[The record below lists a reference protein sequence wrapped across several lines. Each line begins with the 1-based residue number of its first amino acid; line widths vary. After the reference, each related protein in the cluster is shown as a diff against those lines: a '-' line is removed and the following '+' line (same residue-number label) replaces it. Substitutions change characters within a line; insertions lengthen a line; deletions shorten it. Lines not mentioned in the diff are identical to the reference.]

1 MESKLNLEEIKR
13 YLEEHQ
19 EEFYQVSDAIYEY
32 AELAK
37 EEIKSS
43 AALEHL
49 LEAFG
54 FTVERPYKELP
65 TAFRAVKGKGELS
78 IGYLC
83 EYDALPGLWQDPVPY
98 QKGNGNS
105 GHGCGHNLLGV
116 GSAAAGIALAHLAEK
131 NEWNIRVVVYGTPAE
146 ERYSGKTI
154 MANTGAFRD
163 LTVCL
168 GWHPLDHNDCGMTK
182 FKAISSF
189 EIIFHGKKAHA
200 CNCPEL
206 GRSALDAC
214 ELMNVGCNYLREHV
228 NRDCYFHYCYTN
240 GGEVPNIVLDQAS
253 VWYLARAYT
262 FEEMKALRERILD
275 VARGAALMTGT
286 QMEYRISSENP
297 DNRLNFTLSK
307 LAYECMEEIGAP
319 EFTEEEKNWSREV
332 ASHVDLPE
340 ADGEFD
346 NEVTKPMED
355 RVVKDNGSSDISDVS
370 QIVPTVN
377 LYMTCYGRKTPNHSW
392 AISAQ
397 TKTHAAHVGM
407 LRAAKVLALMG
418 SRLACESNLVEEAE
432 KEFSHPLSL

>member
-154 MANTGAFRD
+154 MANAGAFRD

-240 GGEVPNIVLDQAS
+240 GGKVPNIVPDQAS

-319 EFTEEEKNWSREV
+319 EFTEEDKNWSREV
-332 ASHVDLPE
+332 ASYVDLPE

>member
-154 MANTGAFRD
+154 MANAGAFRD

-240 GGEVPNIVLDQAS
+240 GGEVPNIVPDQAS

-319 EFTEEEKNWSREV
+319 EFTEEDKNWSREV
-332 ASHVDLPE
+332 ASHVDLPA